1 MGLNKTSVAGKSR
14 CATLA
19 GGGGGR
25 PAWPSPSAASPRLR
39 HRAQEPRAAPA
50 SGGLGPGA
58 PRPQGRRLAP
68 PPRGDRDGNA
78 GHEGTGDADGGAG
91 RATGAGRSGDVGPAR
106 VRGRAPLATP
116 PPERRRGRWSRSPR
130 PGVGTPLAPR
140 PSPYSLT
147 FLEACALPSS
157 GGRSP
162 EHVRGG
168 CGAVSGTGS
177 QALQQAAPPSPGSAP
192 LRSRCHLVLAA
203 ERKRRN
209 TLPRPLLLLLWLLS
223 AGPVSLIFLPGD
235 LGWGRLG

>member
-1 MGLNKTSVAGKSR
+1 MGVQD
-14 CATLA
+14 
-19 GGGGGR
+19 
-25 PAWPSPSAASPRLR
+25 
-39 HRAQEPRAAPA
+39 AQRVRTAP
-50 SGGLGPGA
+50 
-58 PRPQGRRLAP
+58 
-68 PPRGDRDGNA
+68 
-78 GHEGTGDADGGAG
+78 
-91 RATGAGRSGDVGPAR
+91 GDVGPAR
-106 VRGRAPLATP
+106 VQGRGPLVSPNAGAAGGAGP
-116 PPERRRGRWSRSPR
+116 PPRG
-130 PGVGTPLAPR
+130 GYAPR

-177 QALQQAAPPSPGSAP
+177 QELQQAAPPSPGSAP
-192 LRSRCHLVLAA
+192 LRGRCHLVLAA